1 MLILTCTPREATRQ
15 QITSQ
20 NWVLHFYQVYAN
32 IIPSNNEVKIIV
44 TIMASPEENTNNT
57 PQEIQQIEQL
67 AHHNIPESGLAVT
80 NYQLNRESEL
90 PSGLEIPA
98 HVGIRAGAL
107 ALQDTFNN
115 LSFDDLASYGGRPP
129 LSEPQTIPV
138 ITRTLNPL
146 LSEDDPDG
154 RGPENG
160 KEPGELVEAELIPE
174 DEPEEATI
182 PEPEDIPEIEE
193 VPEVDP
199 DDPDDPETPPEPEEP
214 EPLPEVDPFFSP
226 EVEEPL
232 PVQLIKINNMQASLA
247 NAKQMAAQTQNNFG
261 YDSAL
266 AKSASDFIDL
276 LASSVAQEHLDK
288 VQLNQEGLDM
298 IAHGLGALPD
308 RPTPDMLFKLSRVFV
323 AQNIQAV
330 VPFTI
335 DPVTREKIPDHHAA
349 VTKPRYISATTGQR
363 FGPYL
368 SQEVDLV
375 AKAVESL
382 TPATWVLRDSERSR
396 LERIVQLRDLVVEP
410 KPYNRPPRRISLPGS
425 NTVSDLVHTRKEAK
439 HNASLD
445 EPDPDDY
452 NISRLVVARYQKR
465 LPQNVG
471 DLRFIPGKVR
481 AVILEAA
488 QQDALKKLQRDDELR
503 RMV

>member
-1 MLILTCTPREATRQ
+1 MLILTRPSREAIKQ
-15 QITSQ
+15 QWTSH
-20 NWVLHFYQVYAN
+20 NCLLHFYQVYAN
-32 IIPSNNEVKIIV
+32 IVDSINEAKLIV
-44 TIMASPEENTNNT
+44 TIMASPEENINNT
-57 PQEIQQIEQL
+57 PQETQQIEQL
-67 AHHNIPESGLAVT
+67 AHHNIPENGLVVT

-107 ALQDTFNN
+107 ALQDTFKN

-138 ITRTLNPL
+138 ITRSLKPL
-146 LSEDDPDG
+146 LSEDEPDG
-154 RGPENG
+154 RGPDGGE
-160 KEPGELVEAELIPE
+160 EPGELVEAELIPE
-174 DEPEEATI
+174 DEPEEDTI
-182 PEPEDIPEIEE
+182 PEPDDIPEVEE
-193 VPEVDP
+193 VPEDEP
-199 DDPDDPETPPEPEEP
+199 DEPDEPETPP

-226 EVEEPL
+226 EVEEPV
-232 PVQLIKINNMQASLA
+232 PVQLVKISTMQASLA
-247 NAKQMAAQTQNNFG
+247 GAKKMAAQTQNNFG

-266 AKSASDFIDL
+266 AKNAPDFIDL

-288 VQLNQEGLDM
+288 VQLSQEGLEM

-335 DPVTREKIPDHHAA
+335 DPVTRERIPDHHAA
-349 VTKPRYISATTGQR
+349 VTKPRYISAETGQR

-368 SQEVDLV
+368 SREEDLV

-382 TPATWVLRDSERSR
+382 SPTTWLLDDSERSH
-396 LERIVQLRDLVVEP
+396 LEQIVQLRNLVVEP

-425 NTVSDLVHTRKEAK
+425 ETVSDLVHTRKEAK
-439 HNASLD
+439 HNASTDAPNPD
-445 EPDPDDY
+445 EYDT
-452 NISRLVVARYQKR
+452 SRLIVARYQKR

-481 AVILEAA
+481 AAILEAA
-488 QQDALKKLQRDDELR
+488 QKDALQKLQRDDELR
-503 RMV
+503 LIV